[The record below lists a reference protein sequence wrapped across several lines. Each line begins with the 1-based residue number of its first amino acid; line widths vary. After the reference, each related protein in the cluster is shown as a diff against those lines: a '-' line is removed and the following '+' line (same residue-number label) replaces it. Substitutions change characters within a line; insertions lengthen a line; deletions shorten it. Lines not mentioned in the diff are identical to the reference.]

1 MAKRSYLGQLG
12 RWFVRSAVGQV
23 GRDGG
28 RVISN
33 QIYGDAHSTPIRGV
47 GDAQVQVPPLP
58 GYTQQQQS
66 SELEY
71 VPVGKDFP
79 IWIVAMIV
87 TCGLAAIVAFFKGL
101 HYSNKGTVTYKRYEV
116 EQVPII
122 DRRYK
127 TGVRGYTTQAG
138 YKTYEIPINEANPAD
153 VKQQK
158 SAGRR
163 LMIAGG
169 VVLLIMLCA
178 IFNVKPDEHFR
189 PAMLFTI
196 PLIASYIYVLW
207 KPSTLDF
214 IGGSNAKRRIIAS
227 IVFILLYAAGFM
239 LHEKYVGHHE
249 QRNTE
254 IVATDPTQ

>member
-1 MAKRSYLGQLG
+1 MAKRSYLGQHG

-66 SELEY
+66 GELEY
-71 VPVGKDFP
+71 IPVGKNLP

-101 HYSNKGTVTYKRYEV
+101 NYYNKGTVTYKRYEV

-138 YKTYEIPINEANPAD
+138 YKTYEIPLNDANPGD

-158 SAGRR
+158 NAGRR
-163 LMIAGG
+163 LMIASG
-169 VVLLIMLCA
+169 VVLLMMLCA
-178 IFNVKPDEHFR
+178 IFNIKPSGHFN

-214 IGGSNAKRRIIAS
+214 IGGSNATRRVIAS
-227 IVFILLYAAGFM
+227 VVFILLYAAGFM
-239 LHEKYVGHHE
+239 LHEKYANHD
-249 QRNTE
+249 QQQKTE
-254 IVATDPTQ
+254 VVATEPTQ